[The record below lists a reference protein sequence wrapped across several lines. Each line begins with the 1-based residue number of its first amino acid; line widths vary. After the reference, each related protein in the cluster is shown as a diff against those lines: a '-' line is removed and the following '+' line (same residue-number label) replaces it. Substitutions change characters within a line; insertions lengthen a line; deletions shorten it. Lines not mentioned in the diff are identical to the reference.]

1 MNKIP
6 CTIECDFGSGHTE
19 SEMAVFYPIAKKV
32 IIRDLQGN
40 VIQVLENCTM
50 QELRKFACF

>member
-6 CTIECDFGSGHTE
+6 IIIECDLGNGHEE
-19 SEMAVFYPIAKKV
+19 SEMTAFNLIEKKV

-40 VIQVLENCTM
+40 VIQVLENCTV
-50 QELRKFACF
+50 QELQKFVCF

>member
-6 CTIECDFGSGHTE
+6 CTIECDFGNGHKE
-19 SEMAVFYPIAKKV
+19 SEMATFYPIAKKV

-40 VIQVLENCTM
+40 VIKVLENCTM
-50 QELRKFACF
+50 QELRKLLVF